1 MIISGVEGW
10 KHASIADFFA
20 IRPTPS
26 QNDLDE
32 YAASLIEGSTICPV
46 GMQGSLSY
54 TVVAAKADSKTIV
67 SFRTPQSRLNGPIE
81 KVAQRI
87 HGNHVPVA
95 TFHGRVP
102 NKTTY
107 HDRPLRV
114 YSMPCLEGKP
124 YLEAVYFGPR
134 NQSQDIG
141 KQINFIKDLANRYF
155 ARCWDQPQ
163 ELDPE
168 QLETKRRSIS
178 RKLSL
183 LENAPGFEFLKN
195 TVVQLRGPQGL
206 ACLYS
211 EAWPQVVTHGDLSQT
226 NILVGPE
233 TLAITGLVDWSL
245 AKIAPFGLELSAL
258 RLLSGAMSSDGWTD
272 RAFRP
277 ETEAAFWDEFWR
289 CTAIT
294 DAGERETVRKMA
306 ELSCKLGVILRYAF
320 RNLDGFVLDQ
330 LAPKPDPYLRSW
342 LGNEHWGDL
351 IAKDTPVN

>member
-67 SFRTPQSRLNGPIE
+67 SFRTPPEQ
-81 KVAQRI
+81 AQW
-87 HGNHVPVA
+87 P
-95 TFHGRVP
+95 
-102 NKTTY
+102 
-107 HDRPLRV
+107 DRE
-114 YSMPCLEGKP
+114 SGS
-124 YLEAVYFGPR
+124 A
-134 NQSQDIG
+134 
-141 KQINFIKDLANRYF
+141 YF